1 MRRACS
7 GVTLNATELGASGV
21 TPSFRVSSHSTQEGL
36 AMKAILVLTT
46 LLTACTFAKPEG
58 KQEEKSLETTIIEL
72 DKQGWESWK
81 NNDPTWFIENTT
93 EHFQSISSGG
103 ISTKAE
109 VVQGIPGDCQ
119 VAAYSLSDFKFT
131 ILDRHAVL
139 LTYTADQD
147 AVCGGEKAP
156 SVLRV
161 AVNYVRRDD
170 KWLEAMYMQAP

>member
-1 MRRACS
+1 MRS
-7 GVTLNATELGASGV
+7 QLNSNALGV
-21 TPSFRVSSHSTQEGL
+21 TPSFRVSSQSTQEGL
-36 AMKAILVLTT
+36 AMKAFLVLTI

-72 DKQGWESWK
+72 DKRGWESWK

-93 EHFQSISSGG
+93 EHFLSISSGG

-109 VVQGIPGDCQ
+109 VVKGIPGDCK

-131 ILDRHAVL
+131 LLDKHAVL
-139 LTYTADQD
+139 LTYTANQD

-161 AVNYVRRDD
+161 AVNYVRRDG